1 MIDSRKVVLRRSII
15 AGSATAIAAPAIIGS
30 ALAQEKVTWK
40 VQSHWPKASGSFND
54 SLGVLAKMLETRT
67 GGRFKLE
74 LFGAG
79 EIAKDREIYNVVR
92 RGVVPMGTI
101 SPAYILGEAQAMGLF
116 YGVPGTLRET
126 WEMMQL
132 TKNLGIEKMVNDE
145 LRPKGV
151 VIKGEKAYPTE
162 VVLGRRSSRQ
172 PTWARSRSGR
182 REPCS
187 NISPRQALRR
197 SRSRGRR
204 STRPFRPAWS
214 TVRTGAQP

>member
-162 VVLGRRSSRQ
+162 VVLRKKIELTSL
-172 PTWARSRSGR
+172 
-182 REPCS
+182 C
-187 NISPRQALRR
+187 
-197 SRSRGRR
+197 
-204 STRPFRPAWS
+204 
-214 TVRTGAQP
+214 